1 MKWSRVAYRRIMS
14 ILAVDNPV
22 LRQLRVRVI
31 KSVQNEKSSLS
42 FRSLDL
48 YAVVELKE
56 PRTNPAPVLSRYLC
70 LHKDAYFPRQASDVY
85 STCRQHL

>member
-1 MKWSRVAYRRIMS
+1 MMDAPTMKWSRVAYRRIMS

-48 YAVVELKE
+48 YAVVELK
-56 PRTNPAPVLSRYLC
+56 
-70 LHKDAYFPRQASDVY
+70 
-85 STCRQHL
+85 